1 MTGRLVPAQEATVKD
16 SLTAQLAP
24 APSDWCLWDF
34 VALAVVLAGHVA
46 ILMTLASG
54 GGCP

>member
-1 MTGRLVPAQEATVKD
+1 MTGR
-16 SLTAQLAP
+16 LAP

-46 ILMTLASG
+46 ILVTLASG

>member
-1 MTGRLVPAQEATVKD
+1 MTGRPT
-16 SLTAQLAP
+16 P

-46 ILMTLASG
+46 ILVTLASG